1 MSVNGLRNKA
11 AYYYAFYFSSFP
23 FMWILNINIRCGQQ
37 YHDPSTM
44 ETCKEQQHHKTDGI
58 VTCNF
63 HILSGVVFKL
73 VLRPKI
79 LQLFSEIRSCTFWT
93 ILYMRGSLFILRIDN
108 FVYLSLTVWNKYG
121 YSVYVQYDI
130 VSMGCMDVLSL
141 LKWYKKKSKPCH
153 CCMSTSISIKTYCS
167 WWIFTS
173 ITLILTSILL
183 LCFTFT

>member
-1 MSVNGLRNKA
+1 MDSVIKQHIAMHLT
-11 AYYYAFYFSSFP
+11 FFSFP
-23 FMWILNINIRCGQQ
+23 FIWILNVNIRCGQQ

-93 ILYMRGSLFILRIDN
+93 ILYMRGPLFYCAFTI
-108 FVYLSLTVWNKYG
+108 VLTFHWLYEINM
-121 YSVYVQYDI
+121 DI
-130 VSMGCMDVLSL
+130 VSVFNMILLVWSVWIYLRYWNDWKQISNHVTVACRHHFSLSL
-141 LKWYKKKSKPCH
+141 L
-153 CCMSTSISIKTYCS
+153 
-167 WWIFTS
+167 
-173 ITLILTSILL
+173 LTHIY
-183 LCFTFT
+183 TIVVYT